1 MKVVHHY
8 DFIGYLKQDSRHT
21 QSAWEFFLKE
31 YHLYRF
37 TGEIYIWADTAFRKK
52 SDLSYFRTK
61 ATEMKIQI
69 TCHFFAPYHGHSI
82 CDQHFGHGKQKLRRQ
97 NLGSPVTSLQQI
109 QESFGSYCKHNNL
122 LIGKFQL

>member
-8 DFIGYLKQDSRHT
+8 DFIGYLKQDFQHT
-21 QSAWEFFLKE
+21 QSVWEFFLKE

-37 TGEIYIWADTAFRKK
+37 TGGIYVWADTAFRKK

-69 TCHFFAPYHGHSI
+69 TCLFLHLIMDIQFAI
-82 CDQHFGHGKQKLRRQ
+82 NILVMVNK
-97 NLGSPVTSLQQI
+97 NLGDKILEAV
-109 QESFGSYCKHNNL
+109 
-122 LIGKFQL
+122 